1 MNLRL
6 TRLAIALGF
15 SAALVLSTASCSLLP
30 RTADDQ
36 GVASLASRPAPLRV
50 VQMSFGRD
58 AYFAACAG
66 PACPSVAQKTLPQP
80 ELRQQVALVT
90 APAPAPAPSPAPI
103 VEPPLPQELA
113 PKPVR
118 QKAEQTHILLTFPFA
133 SAALTD
139 TAKDTLRRAVPTAR
153 ESDRIVISGR
163 TDSVG
168 SDEVNQKLALAR
180 ALAVRNYIRDA
191 VPDLPNVI
199 AIDAKG
205 RCCFIAPNDNE
216 GGRSKNRRV
225 EVVFLSTGVM

>member
-1 MNLRL
+1 MNVRL
-6 TRLAIALGF
+6 TRLAVALGF
-15 SAALVLSTASCSLLP
+15 SGALVLSTASCSLLP
-30 RTADDQ
+30 RAADDQ
-36 GVASLASRPAPLRV
+36 GVASVASRPAPLRV
-50 VQMSFGRD
+50 VQMSFGRE
-58 AYFAACAG
+58 AYFAACAE
-66 PACPSVAQKTLPQP
+66 PACPSVTQKTLPQP

-90 APAPAPAPSPAPI
+90 APPPSPTPPAI
-103 VEPPLPQELA
+103 VEPPPSQEVT
-113 PKPVR
+113 PKRAR
-118 QKAEQTHILLTFPFA
+118 QQAEETHILLTFPFA

-139 TAKDTLRRAVPTAR
+139 TAKDTLRRALPTAR

-199 AIDAKG
+199 SIDAKG
-205 RCCFIAPNDNE
+205 RCCFIASNDNE

>member
-1 MNLRL
+1 MNVRL
-6 TRLAIALGF
+6 TRLAVALGF
-15 SAALVLSTASCSLLP
+15 SGALVLSTASCSLLP
-30 RTADDQ
+30 RAADDQ
-36 GVASLASRPAPLRV
+36 GITSVASRPAPLRV

-58 AYFAACAG
+58 AYFAACAE
-66 PACPSVAQKTLPQP
+66 PACPSVTQKTLPQP
-80 ELRQQVALVT
+80 ELRQQVALVS
-90 APAPAPAPSPAPI
+90 APPPSPTPPAI
-103 VEPPLPQELA
+103 VEPPPSQEVA
-113 PKPVR
+113 PKRAR
-118 QKAEQTHILLTFPFA
+118 QQAEETHILLTFPFG

-139 TAKDTLRRAVPTAR
+139 TAKDTLRRALPTAR

-199 AIDAKG
+199 SIDAKG
-205 RCCFIAPNDNE
+205 RCCFIASNDNE

-225 EVVFLSTGVM
+225 EVVFIAKEVM

>member
-1 MNLRL
+1 MNVRL
-6 TRLAIALGF
+6 TRLAVALGF
-15 SAALVLSTASCSLLP
+15 SGALVLSTASCSLLP
-30 RTADDQ
+30 RAADDQ
-36 GVASLASRPAPLRV
+36 GITSVASRPAPLRV

-58 AYFAACAG
+58 AYFAACAE
-66 PACPSVAQKTLPQP
+66 PACPSVTQKTLPQP
-80 ELRQQVALVT
+80 ELRQQVALVS
-90 APAPAPAPSPAPI
+90 APPPSPTPPSI
-103 VEPPLPQELA
+103 VEPPPSQEVA
-113 PKPVR
+113 PKRAR
-118 QKAEQTHILLTFPFA
+118 QQAEETHILLTFPFG

-139 TAKDTLRRAVPTAR
+139 TAKDTLRRALPTAR

-199 AIDAKG
+199 SIDAKG
-205 RCCFIAPNDNE
+205 LCCFIASNDNE

-225 EVVFLSTGVM
+225 EVVFIAKEVM

>member
-1 MNLRL
+1 MNVRL
-6 TRLAIALGF
+6 TRLAVALGF
-15 SAALVLSTASCSLLP
+15 SGALVLSTASCSLLP
-30 RTADDQ
+30 RTANDQ
-36 GVASLASRPAPLRV
+36 TVSSVASRPAPLRV
-50 VQMSFGRD
+50 VQMNFGRD
-58 AYFAACAG
+58 AYFAACAE
-66 PACPSVAQKTLPQP
+66 PACPGVTQKTLPQP

-90 APAPAPAPSPAPI
+90 PAAPAPI
-103 VEPPLPQELA
+103 VEPPASQPVA
-113 PKPVR
+113 PKPAR
-118 QKAEQTHILLTFPFA
+118 QKAEETHILLTFPFA

-139 TAKDTLRRAVPTAR
+139 AAKDTLRRALPTAR

-225 EVVFLSTGVM
+225 EVVFLSAGVM

>member
-1 MNLRL
+1 MNVRL
-6 TRLAIALGF
+6 TRLAVALGF
-15 SAALVLSTASCSLLP
+15 SGALVLSTASCSLLP
-30 RTADDQ
+30 RASDDQ
-36 GVASLASRPAPLRV
+36 GVASVASRPAPLRV
-50 VQMSFGRD
+50 VQMSFGRE
-58 AYFAACAG
+58 AYFAACAE
-66 PACPSVAQKTLPQP
+66 PACPSVTQKTLPQP

-90 APAPAPAPSPAPI
+90 APPPSPTPPAI
-103 VEPPLPQELA
+103 VEPPPSQEVT
-113 PKPVR
+113 PKRAR
-118 QKAEQTHILLTFPFA
+118 QQAEETHILLTFPFA

-139 TAKDTLRRAVPTAR
+139 TAKDTLRRALPTAR

-199 AIDAKG
+199 SIDAKG
-205 RCCFIAPNDNE
+205 RCCFIASNDNE